1 MTTNSIATYWKE
13 LVRSEE
19 RAVLF
24 WSFTFFFCLL
34 SGYFVLRPIREQM
47 GVAAGVENY
56 QWLFSMT
63 LVTMILIQPIYGKI
77 VSSFPRKTFMPYLFA
92 FFTFFILL
100 LWVLLKSFGQT
111 MFLARLFFVFVSV
124 YNVFTVSLFWSFMA
138 DIIGPEQGK
147 RLFGLIAT
155 GGSVGGIVGTQIPIL
170 LVERIGS
177 IDLILVSFALML
189 LVLFAL
195 MNLRQF
201 AVENDPD
208 MEKAVGG
215 GPIEGIRMI
224 GRSKLLR
231 QISSLIVIATFLGTV
246 LYYLQGYFVREHL
259 NDPDQQTKIFSQI
272 NFYTNAL
279 TLFFQFVLTPYLLQR
294 VKIHKILAI
303 MPTLLVLVFALIGFV
318 PMIYV
323 ALGGI
328 MLQRSAAY
336 GIMKPPTDWLFT
348 SLDAETKYKFKNFL
362 DTVIY
367 RTGDTAAQWII
378 KGFTTFIS
386 KNIQLLALLAFI
398 VAIYWVKNAISV
410 GRLVIAENE
419 KNKSRQNT

>member
-1 MTTNSIATYWKE
+1 MSTNSIALYWKD

-34 SGYFVLRPIREQM
+34 CGYFVLRPIREQM

-56 QWLFSMT
+56 QWLFSLT
-63 LVTMILIQPIYGKI
+63 LVTMILIQPLYGKI
-77 VSSFPRKTFMPYLFA
+77 VSKFPRKTFMPYLFG

-100 LWVLLKSFGQT
+100 LWLLLKAFGQT
-111 MFLARLFFVFVSV
+111 VFLARLFFVFVSV

-138 DIIGPEQGK
+138 DIIGEEQGK
-147 RLFGLIAT
+147 RLFGLIAA
-155 GGSVGGIVGTQIPIL
+155 GGSIGGIVGTQIPIF
-170 LVERIGS
+170 LVEQMGS
-177 IDLILVSFALML
+177 VNLILVSFALMM
-189 LVLFAL
+189 LVLLAL

-201 AVENDPD
+201 AVANDPD
-208 MEKAVGG
+208 MEKSVGG
-215 GPIEGIRMI
+215 GAIEGIRMI
-224 GRSKLLR
+224 GRSKLLM
-231 QISSLIVIATFLGTV
+231 QMTSLIVIATFLGTV
-246 LYYLQGYFVREHL
+246 LYYLQGYFVREQL
-259 NDPDQQTKIFSQI
+259 SDPDQQTKIFSQI
-272 NFYTNAL
+272 NFYTNVL

-303 MPTLLVLVFALIGFV
+303 MPTMLVLVFALVGLV

-328 MLQRSAAY
+328 MIQRSMAY

-348 SLDAETKYKFKNFL
+348 GLDGETKYKFKNFL
-362 DTVIY
+362 DTVVY
-367 RTGDTAAQWII
+367 RTGDTAAQWLI

-386 KNIQLLALLAFI
+386 KNIQLLALLAVI
-398 VAIYWVKNAISV
+398 VAIYWVKNAITV
-410 GRLVIAENE
+410 GRLVLAQQAEQ
-419 KNKSRQNT
+419 KKQQKT